1 MIIGI
6 IAGFFLLVCDCAS
19 KGMELT
25 VTGIEDAEA
34 AEEEYIYPVF

>member
-1 MIIGI
+1 MKKN
-6 IAGFFLLVCDCAS
+6 FLFLPVCDCAS